1 MTSTYRDMTGV
12 LALECI
18 TPVIKALFGS
28 YSLDDTY
35 PGIGKG
41 KVFVACIAESSDV
54 TWSSMLDRLR
64 DLAAQRQVTLGEGE
78 EEGVEEYLY
87 ALAAHFGAGR
97 DGFLNAVIE
106 NIDLAGNADLEVLFD
121 LAIGFDDGHGLKSNA
136 TEAAWHC
143 DRPRLG
149 EFGGYGEFCGRHA
162 FVGLSSS
169 DAVILGGALDSAL
182 EAGDIDQAAKC
193 ILDKVEIFLSGIADA
208 GAQDA
213 VRKTLCDQLM
223 AGADLF

>member
-1 MTSTYRDMTGV
+1 
-12 LALECI
+12 
-18 TPVIKALFGS
+18 LFGS
-28 YSLDDTY
+28 YSLDHTY

-41 KVFVACIAESSDV
+41 NVFVACIAESSDV
-54 TWSSMLDRLR
+54 SWSSMLDRLR
-64 DLAAQRQVTLGEGE
+64 ELAAQLQISLGEGV

-106 NIDLAGNADLEVLFD
+106 NIDLAGDADLEVLFD
-121 LAIGFDDGHGLKSNA
+121 LAIGFDDGHGLKSYA

-169 DAVILGGALDSAL
+169 DAVILGDALDSAL
-182 EAGDIDQAAKC
+182 ETGNIDQAAKC
-193 ILDKVEIFLSGIADA
+193 ILDKVEALLTGIADA

-213 VRKTLCDQLM
+213 VRKTLCEQLM